1 MGTIQTSRVG
11 ILSEIKELSN
21 RELLSNE
28 VYWEENGK
36 TILGSYVVKTFK
48 GKKNVLML
56 STMESILVVTIDDQK
71 FKPQMYK
78 LYDFTKGGTDIIDQ
92 KMGTYTT
99 KSKSQKWSR
108 VAFSYL
114 LDTIRVNS
122 STLIELNKNHDPKLA
137 NSFNFGYEL
146 ATQLV
151 MPLIL
156 RRSRNG
162 LSSEVVKKITSFAGE
177 QFVEMSE
184 NIEHSK
190 FRETP
195 TRCRQC
201 IINCYGEDQKIN
213 KNKIKKIK
221 TACQSCSDAFCNEH
235 LVFICQKCYTKIK
248 K

>member
-1 MGTIQTSRVG
+1 M
-11 ILSEIKELSN
+11 
-21 RELLSNE
+21 
-28 VYWEENGK
+28 YCEENGK
-36 TILGSYVVKTFK
+36 TILESYVVKTSK

-56 STMESILVVTIDDQK
+56 STMEPVLGVTKGDQK
-71 FKPQMYK
+71 FKPQMNK

-99 KSKSQKWSR
+99 KSKSRKWSR

-114 LDTIRVNS
+114 LDMIRANS
-122 STLIELNKNHDPKLA
+122 STLIELNENHDPKLA
-137 NSFNFGYEL
+137 DSFNFGYEL

-151 MPLIL
+151 MPHIL
-156 RRSRNG
+156 RRPHNG
-162 LSSEVVKKITSFAGE
+162 LSSEIVKKVTSFAGE
-177 QFVEMSE
+177 QFEEMSE

-195 TRCRQC
+195 TRYWQC
-201 IINCYGEDQKIN
+201 IINCHGVDQKIN

-221 TACQSCSDAFCNEH
+221 TACQSCSNAFCNKH

>member
-1 MGTIQTSRVG
+1 M
-11 ILSEIKELSN
+11 EP
-21 RELLSNE
+21 
-28 VYWEENGK
+28 
-36 TILGSYVVKTFK
+36 ILG
-48 GKKNVLML
+48 
-56 STMESILVVTIDDQK
+56 VTKDDQK
-71 FKPQMYK
+71 FKLQMYK
-78 LYDFTKGGTDIIDQ
+78 LYDFTKGGTDVIDQ

-99 KSKSQKWSR
+99 KSKSRKWSR
-108 VAFSYL
+108 VAFFYL

-122 STLIELNKNHDPKLA
+122 STLIELNKNHDQKLA
-137 NSFNFGYEL
+137 NSFNFAYEL

-151 MPLIL
+151 KPHIL
-156 RRSRNG
+156 RRPRNG

-201 IINCYGEDQKIN
+201 IINCHGEDQKIN
-213 KNKIKKIK
+213 KNKIKNIK
-221 TACQSCSDAFCNEH
+221 TACRSCSDAFCNEH
-235 LVFICQKCYTKIK
+235 LVFICQKFYTKIK

>member
-1 MGTIQTSRVG
+1 M
-11 ILSEIKELSN
+11 EP
-21 RELLSNE
+21 
-28 VYWEENGK
+28 
-36 TILGSYVVKTFK
+36 ILG
-48 GKKNVLML
+48 
-56 STMESILVVTIDDQK
+56 VTKDDQK
-71 FKPQMYK
+71 FKLQMYK

-99 KSKSQKWSR
+99 KSKSRKWSR

-122 STLIELNKNHDPKLA
+122 STLIELNKNHVPKLA
-137 NSFNFGYEL
+137 NSFSFGYEL

-151 MPLIL
+151 MPHIL
-156 RRSRNG
+156 RKPRNG

-190 FRETP
+190 YRETP

-201 IINCYGEDQKIN
+201 IINCHGEDRKIN
-213 KNKIKKIK
+213 
-221 TACQSCSDAFCNEH
+221 
-235 LVFICQKCYTKIK
+235 
-248 K
+248 

>member
-1 MGTIQTSRVG
+1 
-11 ILSEIKELSN
+11 
-21 RELLSNE
+21 
-28 VYWEENGK
+28 
-36 TILGSYVVKTFK
+36 
-48 GKKNVLML
+48 
-56 STMESILVVTIDDQK
+56 
-71 FKPQMYK
+71 
-78 LYDFTKGGTDIIDQ
+78 
-92 KMGTYTT
+92 
-99 KSKSQKWSR
+99 
-108 VAFSYL
+108 
-114 LDTIRVNS
+114 
-122 STLIELNKNHDPKLA
+122 
-137 NSFNFGYEL
+137 
-146 ATQLV
+146 
-151 MPLIL
+151 MPHIL
-156 RRSRNG
+156 RRPRNR

-201 IINCYGEDQKIN
+201 IINCHGEDQKIN